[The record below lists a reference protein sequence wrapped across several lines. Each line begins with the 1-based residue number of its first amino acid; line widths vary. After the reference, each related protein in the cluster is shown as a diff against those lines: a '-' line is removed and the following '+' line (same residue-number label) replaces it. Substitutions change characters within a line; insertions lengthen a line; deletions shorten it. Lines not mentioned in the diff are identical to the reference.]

1 MLIFIS
7 GGVRS
12 GKSSFAEKVAFD
24 IAGDNAPLH
33 YIATSEPYDDE
44 MIARIKKHQI
54 DRAKGLK
61 NWQTWEQSTNLDQL
75 IPRFDNKDV
84 VLFDCLTTL
93 LGNELFRDGCWEDE
107 RAVDQ
112 LFSRLK
118 DTIFAYKQNT
128 KATIIVSNEI
138 FYEGVPRDYGSRLYM
153 KQLGK
158 LHQFLTAIADKAFL
172 MECGLP
178 RLMKEG
184 P

>member
-12 GKSSFAEKVAFD
+12 GKSSFAEKIAFD
-24 IAGDNAPLH
+24 IAGENAALH
-33 YIATSEPYDDE
+33 YIATSEPYDVE

-61 NWQTWEQSTNLDQL
+61 KWQTWEQSTLLDQL
-75 IPRFDNKDV
+75 IPCFDDNDV
-84 VLFDCLTTL
+84 VLIDCLTTL
-93 LGNELFRDGCWEDE
+93 LGNELFKDGCWEDE
-107 RAVDQ
+107 RAVGQ
-112 LFSRLK
+112 LIGRLK
-118 DTIFAYKQNT
+118 ETFIAYKQTT

-138 FYEGVPRDYGSRLYM
+138 FHEGIPRDHGSRLYM

-158 LHQFLTAIADKAFL
+158 LHQFLSSIADKAYL
-172 MECGLP
+172 LESGLP